1 MSDSCHYWQCV
12 FLGVYNQPTWKPHL
26 SSNRPKTI
34 DLPQDAEGSG
44 SLREDNTTEEK
55 TALEVKTSLEN
66 AFIDNGRL
74 QRGND
79 DAASVTLQTDT
90 GEGNGLKLSEEANVK
105 TEISEECQSA
115 PSKDHSH
122 ELIKDEALLHTLEI
136 THFPVGTNSDI
147 KTTKVNAALFPK
159 FHRSKSSH
167 SFSHFSLARERTG
180 VTSPPRI
187 KPRSRSF
194 ANVSQV
200 TGRNITANSPDHET
214 CELYCSIKPATPSL
228 GFDTGPLVKTGRRKS
243 NFNRTKSFESALR
256 KKPHG
261 KSDSTTYGALDLPP
275 FQRHTSADTG
285 EQLVGATAIQG
296 YSETDLTR
304 SLPETVLANVR
315 RYKGKNL
322 RSERNRNEGVPH
334 YNKFIT
340 SLS

>member
-1 MSDSCHYWQCV
+1 MFDSCQYWQCV
-12 FLGVYNQPTWKPHL
+12 FLGVYNQPTWKPHDL

-66 AFIDNGRL
+66 AFIDNGHL
-74 QRGND
+74 QRGNE
-79 DAASVTLQTDT
+79 DAESVTSQTET
-90 GEGNGLKLSEEANVK
+90 GEGNELKLSEEAKVK

-147 KTTKVNAALFPK
+147 KTMKVNAALFPK

-167 SFSHFSLARERTG
+167 SFSHFS
-180 VTSPPRI
+180 
-187 KPRSRSF
+187 
-194 ANVSQV
+194 
-200 TGRNITANSPDHET
+200 
-214 CELYCSIKPATPSL
+214 PATPSR

-285 EQLVGATAIQG
+285 EQLVGAVAIQG

-334 YNKFIT
+334 NSK
-340 SLS
+340 S